1 MLGRSETRARVPPDT
16 VVPLHFFDDTPL
28 WRAFVLYSMFVFDD
42 VLDPE
47 KLRRSLA
54 ALTQRDGW
62 RKLGARLRKN
72 SRGGLEYHIPAEFT
86 EDRPAISYEHIGFD
100 ITAGEHPIASR
111 LPKPS
116 SRPATVGSPD
126 EFMSLFR
133 REGGPTKVDD
143 FLTAD
148 LPQLGL
154 KVVSFKDKTLVC
166 LDWPH
171 TMMDAMGKQ
180 ALLAAW
186 ILQLE
191 GRGDEIMVNSGGAIN
206 DKDPFRE
213 LGTNPTESYKLA
225 DRRLSTFDLACYGLR
240 NMVNFCRTPANRVVC
255 IPASFVAELHK
266 TALADVAGSVKA
278 EAFLSEGDVITA
290 WWTRIVTSQ
299 LDRKSHRTVAINNA
313 YSLRKVLA
321 ADLLPNGTTY
331 SSNAIGFIIVLLPIH
346 DVLDRPLGH
355 VALDIRA
362 AIQDLGTRSQT
373 EAFMSLWRTA
383 RGRLPPLFG
392 DTGMYMLTFSNW
404 NRARLFQTDFSAAV
418 VAGPDNELST
428 ESRQTVGRPTYLQ
441 NTQSGLKMRNAI
453 PITGKDN
460 HGNYWLS
467 GYMNK
472 ELWGKV
478 EKALTKL

>member
-1 MLGRSETRARVPPDT
+1 
-16 VVPLHFFDDTPL
+16 
-28 WRAFVLYSMFVFDD
+28 
-42 VLDPE
+42 
-47 KLRRSLA
+47 
-54 ALTQRDGW
+54 
-62 RKLGARLRKN
+62 
-72 SRGGLEYHIPAEFT
+72 
-86 EDRPAISYEHIGFD
+86 
-100 ITAGEHPIASR
+100 
-111 LPKPS
+111 
-116 SRPATVGSPD
+116 
-126 EFMSLFR
+126 
-133 REGGPTKVDD
+133 
-143 FLTAD
+143 
-148 LPQLGL
+148 
-154 KVVSFKDKTLVC
+154 
-166 LDWPH
+166 
-171 TMMDAMGKQ
+171 
-180 ALLAAW
+180 
-186 ILQLE
+186 
-191 GRGDEIMVNSGGAIN
+191 MVNSGGAIN

-355 VALDIRA
+355 VASYLKSHHSLLGAEAPIANDSTSTLEKKKLLIPSGIVDIRA

-404 NRARLFQTDFSAAV
+404 NRARLFETDFSAAV
-418 VAGPDNELST
+418 VAGPDNEHST
-428 ESRQTVGRPTYLQ
+428 ESRQSVGRPAYLQ
-441 NTQSGLKMRNAI
+441 NTQSGLKLPNAI

-467 GYMNK
+467 GYMSK

-478 EKALTKL
+478 EKALAKL